1 MDTGLRRLL
10 HAGAGRSTQRGTS
23 LLELTLAMGISGI
36 LSVVGL
42 SQWDTGHIELA
53 AAQHELTESLD
64 QAFILARARGV
75 NVTVGLGSGKD
86 ANHLPIRLGRKVHW
100 GKPARIPLPPG
111 MADPVRA
118 GATGEA
124 HATITVTPRHTA
136 TASLWFLNDGE
147 EALCM
152 RLSNRGHVRML
163 RWRPAARRWV
173 RV

>member
-1 MDTGLRRLL
+1 MGTGLLRPSR
-10 HAGAGRSTQRGTS
+10 AGAGRSAQRGTS
-23 LLELTLAMGISGI
+23 LLELTVAMGVSGA
-36 LSVVGL
+36 LALVGL
-42 SQWDTGHIELA
+42 SQWDTGHIELT
-53 AAQHELTESLD
+53 AAQHELTASLD
-64 QAFILARARGV
+64 QAFLLARARGV

-86 ANHLPIRLGRKVHW
+86 ANHLPLRLGRKVTW

-111 MADPVRA
+111 MADPARA
-118 GATGEA
+118 DLAGEA

-163 RWRPAARRWV
+163 RWRAASRRWV